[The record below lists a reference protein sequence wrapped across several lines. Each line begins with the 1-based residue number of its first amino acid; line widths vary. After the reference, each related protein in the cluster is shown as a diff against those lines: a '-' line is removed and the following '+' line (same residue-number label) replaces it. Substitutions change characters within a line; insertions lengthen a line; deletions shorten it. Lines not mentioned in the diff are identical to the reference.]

1 MTNNPQKPPATAMEI
16 ANWFLVAGWK
26 EEKYGCDQLK
36 LIKLVYYAHA
46 WHLGNSAGPLFPET
60 VEAWPHG
67 PVVPTLYHAFKDAG
81 RRPIRFLGSR
91 SSLSSRSVYSGE
103 LEEYLEDLWNMY
115 KEHSGISLSNST
127 HAQGEPWSVVVQT
140 KDVNGKPTISN
151 DIIEKIF
158 REKVEKISN
167 EEDLLGD

>member
-26 EEKYGCDQLK
+26 EEKYSCDQLK
-36 LIKLVYYAHA
+36 LNKLVYYAHA
-46 WHLGNSAGPLFPET
+46 WHLGNGAGPLFPET

-67 PVVPTLYHAFKDAG
+67 PIVPTLYHAFKDAG
-81 RRPIRFLGSR
+81 RRPIKSLGST
-91 SSLSSRSVYSGE
+91 SVYSGE
-103 LEEYLEDLWNMY
+103 LEGYLEDIWKLY

-140 KDVNGKPTISN
+140 KDVNGKPTIPN
-151 DIIEKIF
+151 DIIENIF

-167 EEDLLGD
+167 EENLLGD